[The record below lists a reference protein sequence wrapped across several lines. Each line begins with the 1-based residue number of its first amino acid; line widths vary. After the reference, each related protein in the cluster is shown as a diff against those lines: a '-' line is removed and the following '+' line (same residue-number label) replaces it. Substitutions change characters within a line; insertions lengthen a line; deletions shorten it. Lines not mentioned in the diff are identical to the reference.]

1 VYKTLTVM
9 TKIFFDESLDTQF
22 KDDGVVTLP
31 ILCGEDIELLASTY
45 AREHDIKRDI
55 FHSTMFIDDPQYRS
69 EIDKRIRAV
78 MTPKI
83 NSLLIDYRLLF
94 GNYIVKQSSTES
106 AVGIHQD
113 WNFTT
118 PEFTSLNIWIPLV
131 DIDEHTGTF
140 YAFKGSHKIFHNIR
154 YTPYADHAYAEI
166 EDIILSRSTPFHLK
180 AGEAVIY
187 NGAIVHY
194 SKPNV
199 SSQPRIAI
207 GMALIPNAAPNL
219 HYYKRSL
226 ENILEVFEVDES
238 FYNSFNFFD
247 EPKGVRKI
255 SEIKEYQGLPSRQDL
270 Q

>member
-1 VYKTLTVM
+1 M
-9 TKIFFDESLDTQF
+9 GRIFFDESLDTQF
-22 KDDGVVTLP
+22 KDDGVVT
-31 ILCGEDIELLASTY
+31 ILMLSIEEVEYLASAY
-45 AREHDIKRDI
+45 AKEHDTKKGV
-55 FHSTMFIDDPQYRS
+55 FHSTMFIDDAQYRR
-69 EIDKRIRAV
+69 EVDKRIRAV
-78 MTPKI
+78 LTKKI
-83 NSLLIDYRLLF
+83 NSVIIDYRLLF

-140 YAFKGSHKIFHNIR
+140 YALKGSHKTFHNIR
-154 YTPYADHAYAEI
+154 YTPYADHAYIQI
-166 EDIILSRSTPFHLK
+166 EDIILTRSTPFHLK
-180 AGEAVIY
+180 AGEAIIY

-199 SSQPRIAI
+199 SPQPRIAV

-219 HYYKRSL
+219 HYYKRSA

-255 SEIKEYQGLPSRQDL
+255 GEVTEYQGLPSRQDL